1 MGSDKRLQRSS
12 NKMIAGVCG
21 GIADYFGLDVT
32 LIRVIYVLVSIF
44 SVAFPG
50 VIAYLILWLI
60 MPAPDKQLPL

>member
-1 MGSDKRLQRSS
+1 
-12 NKMIAGVCG
+12 MIAGVCG